1 MPFTFG
7 VKNRVSIPCVIR
19 DDRARVAGTGAA
31 GQRKL
36 NAAVLVS
43 FLAGVLAF
51 AVSGCGVTIPG
62 TNAASNTNSETLV
75 ISTQAVNFGSVI
87 VGQTANAT
95 VSVTNTGTASFQ
107 IEQIQLQGAGF
118 AVTGQNST
126 PVSVAAGDSYNLGL
140 SFTPTSTGATTG
152 ALLLTSS
159 VAPGR
164 QWTIALSGTG
174 ESTAAAPAAL
184 DGLTCA
190 SASITGAGTD
200 SCTVTLTAAAATGGL
215 KVDLASSNAAVTA
228 PAWVTVAAGA
238 TSVGFKATISAV
250 TKAESAT
257 LTATADGV
265 TKSET
270 IQLKPPT
277 AAPAALDGL
286 TCASASITGAGTDSC
301 TVTLTAAAAT
311 GGLKVD
317 LASSS
322 AAVTAPAWVTVAAGA
337 TSVGFKATISAVTK
351 AESATLTATADGVT
365 KSDTIQLGAATPG
378 LTLQSL
384 SVSFGDVTLEAPAT
398 QTVLLTSSGT
408 AALTISAATV
418 SGVGFS
424 LVGPGFPVTLQPGQQ
439 TLLEIQ
445 FDPTA
450 TGATAGKV
458 TLTTNTTA
466 GTATI
471 TLSGTGAAA
480 AAYEVDLS
488 WDAPTD
494 SAVPVV
500 GYDIYRAVSGSS
512 SYQLLNAHVDDL
524 ASYADTTVQSGKSYT
539 YYVVSVDAEGNHS
552 VPSNLFS
559 ATVP

>member
-265 TKSET
+265 TKS
-270 IQLKPPT
+270 
-277 AAPAALDGL
+277 
-286 TCASASITGAGTDSC
+286 
-301 TVTLTAAAAT
+301 
-311 GGLKVD
+311 
-317 LASSS
+317 
-322 AAVTAPAWVTVAAGA
+322 
-337 TSVGFKATISAVTK
+337 
-351 AESATLTATADGVT
+351 
-365 KSDTIQLGAATPG
+365 DTIQLGAATPG

-524 ASYADTTVQSGKSYT
+524 ASYADTTVQSGNSYT